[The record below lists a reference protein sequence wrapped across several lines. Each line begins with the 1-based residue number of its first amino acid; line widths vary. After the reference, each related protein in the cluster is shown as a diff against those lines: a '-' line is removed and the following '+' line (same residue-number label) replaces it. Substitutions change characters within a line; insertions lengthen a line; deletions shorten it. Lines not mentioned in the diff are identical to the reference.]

1 MIWPHMKSLLVVRRN
16 ILYNTKGWE
25 LLADCVGLPRPRSP
39 SPACP
44 TKAPCCLLAPK
55 QVTHVGP
62 QTHKPPWGLPQPNNI
77 CNVAPSPRSQRVE
90 ARRLPAALPTPFARS
105 RAAGMPL
112 VPPRTRTRDQLLP
125 SDLPPP
131 PFSSQHHRR
140 WCYNCCSRTAFD
152 LSHVVKNMLLLVLRQ
167 LFGGR
172 LAVTTQG
179 RPILGLLSR

>member
-1 MIWPHMKSLLVVRRN
+1 MIWPHMKSLLVEYIIIPRA
-16 ILYNTKGWE
+16 GSS
-25 LLADCVGLPRPRSP
+25 LLIVWACRGHALPRPRARPRRHAASSHRNKSRMSARRLTNLP
-39 SPACP
+39 
-44 TKAPCCLLAPK
+44 
-55 QVTHVGP
+55 GDFRN
-62 QTHKPPWGLPQPNNI
+62 QTTSAMSLRL
-77 CNVAPSPRSQRVE
+77 PRSQRVE
-90 ARRLPAALPTPFARS
+90 ARRLRAALPTPFARS
-105 RAAGMPL
+105 RAVGMPL

>member
-1 MIWPHMKSLLVVRRN
+1 MCTPAAHPGFGLMRRARTDPFSSLASLRIGQGAPPMN
-16 ILYNTKGWE
+16 WGWVWGV
-25 LLADCVGLPRPRSP
+25 LGAV
-39 SPACP
+39 
-44 TKAPCCLLAPK
+44 
-55 QVTHVGP
+55 HVLR
-62 QTHKPPWGLPQPNNI
+62 TSAMSLRL
-77 CNVAPSPRSQRVE
+77 PRSQRVE

-105 RAAGMPL
+105 RAVGMPL

-131 PFSSQHHRR
+131 PFFFQHHRR